1 MIEKLTNNIYKL
13 NVDSNVYLIKNQNT
27 IIDTGPPNY
36 KDEVKQ
42 ELSKIID
49 LKKIKKVIF
58 THLHYDHAGN
68 FDLFPNAEFYASKQE
83 IEDFKKHKISTLL
96 NPVLAIKFKVNL
108 KPLKE
113 LQGFRIISTPGHT
126 KGSFCLFY
134 VKEKLLFSGD
144 TLFNNGIGRT
154 DLPTSEES
162 KMEDS
167 LNKLKKLNYK
177 TLCPGHDY

>member
-1 MIEKLTNNIYKL
+1 MIEKITNDIYKL
-13 NVDSNVYLIKNQNT
+13 NVDSNVYLIKNQNI
-27 IIDTGPPNY
+27 IIDTGPKNY

-42 ELSKIID
+42 ELSKITD

-58 THLHYDHAGN
+58 THLHADHMGN
-68 FDLFPNAEFYASKQE
+68 FDLFPNAEFFTSKQE
-83 IEDFKKHKISTLL
+83 IEDFKKNKIGAILDPLL
-96 NPVLAIKFKVNL
+96 AVKFKVNL

-113 LQGFRIISTPGHT
+113 LQGFKVINTPGHT
-126 KGSFCLFY
+126 KGSICLFY
-134 VKEKLLFSGD
+134 EKEKLLFSGD

-167 LNKLKKLNYK
+167 LNKLKKLDYK
-177 TLCPGHDY
+177 LLCPGHDY